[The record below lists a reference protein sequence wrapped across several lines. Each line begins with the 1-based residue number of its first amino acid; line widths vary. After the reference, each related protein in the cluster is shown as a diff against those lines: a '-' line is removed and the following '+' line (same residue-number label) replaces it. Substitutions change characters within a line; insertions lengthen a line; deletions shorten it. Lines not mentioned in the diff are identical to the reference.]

1 MHVFSKVRGFCYLG
15 DRINASGGCEAAV
28 TARTRLGWVKF
39 RECGELLNGKR
50 FSLRMKGI
58 VYKSCVRPV
67 MLYGSETWCLKE
79 NEMAILRRT
88 ERAMVRAM
96 CGVKLRDR
104 RSTEDLREMLGLE
117 EPLELRA
124 RANGVRWYGHVLRKD
139 DEHVL
144 RKVMGFELDAR
155 RKCGRQKKYGRHK
168 WVKISDFY

>member
-1 MHVFSKVRGFCYLG
+1 
-15 DRINASGGCEAAV
+15 
-28 TARTRLGWVKF
+28 
-39 RECGELLNGKR
+39 
-50 FSLRMKGI
+50 
-58 VYKSCVRPV
+58 

-88 ERAMVRAM
+88 ERAMVRAK

-144 RKVMGFELDAR
+144 RKAMEFELDAKRKRGRPKKMWQRQVGEDSALVGLRKDDAQDRGRWRDGVR
-155 RKCGRQKKYGRHK
+155 RLALGAGL
-168 WVKISDFY
+168 SD